1 MATRRKQK
9 RRKRIRI
16 ADRFTVVGISTVA
29 GLLIVAVLILT
40 HQEQQIYSANS
51 ARDQELQAESEKESE
66 RTKEI
71 EELKEK
77 IKTDEYIE
85 EIAIEKLGLVPKDE
99 IIFEEEN

>member
-1 MATRRKQK
+1 MAARKKK
-9 RRKRIRI
+9 RKKRIRI
-16 ADRFTVVGISTVA
+16 GSRLTVGGISTV
-29 GLLIVAVLILT
+29 LIILAVVMMIQT
-40 HQEQQIYSANS
+40 RNQSQIYDTYKE
-51 ARDQELQAESEKESE
+51 RDQELQKMSEEESE

-77 IKTDEYIE
+77 INTDEYIE

>member
-1 MATRRKQK
+1 MAARKKK
-9 RRKRIRI
+9 RKKRIRI
-16 ADRFTVVGISTVA
+16 GSRLTVGGIS
-29 GLLIVAVLILT
+29 AVLIILAVVMMIQT
-40 HQEQQIYSANS
+40 GNQSQIYDTYKE
-51 ARDQELQAESEKESE
+51 RDQELQKMSEEESE

-77 IKTDEYIE
+77 INTDEYIE

>member
-1 MATRRKQK
+1 MAARKKK
-9 RRKRIRI
+9 RKKRIRI
-16 ADRFTVVGISTVA
+16 GSRLTVGGIS
-29 GLLIVAVLILT
+29 AVLIILAVVMMIQT
-40 HQEQQIYSANS
+40 RNQSQIYDTYKE
-51 ARDQELQAESEKESE
+51 RDQELQKMSEEESE

-77 IKTDEYIE
+77 INTDEYIE

>member
-1 MATRRKQK
+1 MAARKKK
-9 RRKRIRI
+9 RKKRIRI
-16 ADRFTVVGISTVA
+16 GSRLTVGGIS
-29 GLLIVAVLILT
+29 AVLIILVVVMMIQT
-40 HQEQQIYSANS
+40 GNQSQIYDTYKE
-51 ARDQELQAESEKESE
+51 RDQELQKMSEEESE

-77 IKTDEYIE
+77 INTDEYIE

>member
-1 MATRRKQK
+1 MAARKKK
-9 RRKRIRI
+9 RKKRIRI
-16 ADRFTVVGISTVA
+16 GSRLTVGGIS
-29 GLLIVAVLILT
+29 AVLIILAVVMMIQT
-40 HQEQQIYSANS
+40 RNQSQIYDTYKD
-51 ARDQELQAESEKESE
+51 RDQELQKMSEEESE

-77 IKTDEYIE
+77 INTDEYIE

>member
-1 MATRRKQK
+1 MG
-9 RRKRIRI
+9 
-16 ADRFTVVGISTVA
+16 GIS
-29 GLLIVAVLILT
+29 AVLIILAVVMMIQT
-40 HQEQQIYSANS
+40 RNQSQIYDTYKE
-51 ARDQELQAESEKESE
+51 RDQELQKMSEEESE

-77 IKTDEYIE
+77 INTDEYIE